1 MPLSKLHLFLH
12 RINIRMYRRMQ
23 TELTNLRQEMFRRHT
38 LSFKGSRS
46 HTQTDNVFSGMQQPE
61 VDARQQQLEQQASEV
76 QHLQQ
81 EVARLR
87 QERDTARLQIS
98 GIASKQAVN
107 RKSGGAPASSP
118 SL

>member
-1 MPLSKLHLFLH
+1 
-12 RINIRMYRRMQ
+12 
-23 TELTNLRQEMFRRHT
+23 
-38 LSFKGSRS
+38 
-46 HTQTDNVFSGMQQPE
+46 MQQPE

-107 RKSGGAPASSP
+107 RKSGGAPSSSP
-118 SL
+118 SWVNVDLMLDAMLPADVALLSLWR